1 MRSYFFFFAVMKS
14 FNCKYMTTVLMK
26 LFGPGKSEISG
37 FLVTELQSLY
47 CSDNRIARS
56 REMQCAYSFD
66 GGTFGRLRLRWK
78 DVIMDVIK
86 VGCEDLLR
94 NWYWA
99 FVMPADINLQ
109 SVLLQS
115 GSQ

>member
-1 MRSYFFFFAVMKS
+1 MK
-14 FNCKYMTTVLMK
+14 TVLMK
-26 LFGPGKSEISG
+26 LFGPDRSEISG

-47 CSDNRIARS
+47 CSDNRIAKS

-66 GGTFGRLRLRWK
+66 GGTSGRLRLRWK

-86 VGCEDLLR
+86 VGCEDFLR
-94 NWYWA
+94 NWYWT
-99 FVMPADINLQ
+99 FVIPEDINLQ

-115 GSQ
+115 VSQ